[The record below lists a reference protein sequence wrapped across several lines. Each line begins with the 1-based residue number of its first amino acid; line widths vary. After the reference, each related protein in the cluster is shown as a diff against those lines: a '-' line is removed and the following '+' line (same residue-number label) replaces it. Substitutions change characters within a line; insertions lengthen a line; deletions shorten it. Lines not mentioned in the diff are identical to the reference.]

1 MLMKLFDR
9 NDRND
14 QNDQNDQNDRNDRKS
29 AHAGAAHVGAAH
41 AGVAH
46 AGAGVDAAAVVADQR
61 ASWEEGVE
69 VFVGFF
75 VSFWTKEAVTAPA
88 FPGSSG

>member
-9 NDRND
+9 TG
-14 QNDQNDQNDRNDRKS
+14 DRKS
-29 AHAGAAHVGAAH
+29 AHVGAAHAGAAHVGAAH
-41 AGVAH
+41 AG
-46 AGAGVDAAAVVADQR
+46 AGVDVDAAAVVVVR
-61 ASWEEGVE
+61 RSSWEEGVE

-75 VSFWTKEAVTAPA
+75 VSFWTKEVSTAPA

>member
-9 NDRND
+9 TGDC
-14 QNDQNDQNDRNDRKS
+14 KS
-29 AHAGAAHVGAAH
+29 AHAGAAHVGAD
-41 AGVAH
+41 
-46 AGAGVDAAAVVADQR
+46 VDAAVVVVVRR
-61 ASWEEGVE
+61 AFWEEGVE

-75 VSFWTKEAVTAPA
+75 VSFWTKEVATAPA

>member
-9 NDRND
+9 NDC
-14 QNDQNDQNDRNDRKS
+14 KS
-29 AHAGAAHVGAAH
+29 AHAGAAHVGA
-41 AGVAH
+41 VH
-46 AGAGVDAAAVVADQR
+46 AGAVHVGVDAAVVVVR
-61 ASWEEGVE
+61 RSSWEEGVE

-75 VSFWTKEAVTAPA
+75 VSFWTKEVATAPA

>member
-1 MLMKLFDR
+1 MLMKLVDR
-9 NDRND
+9 YDCSSH
-14 QNDQNDQNDRNDRKS
+14 QPT
-29 AHAGAAHVGAAH
+29 AHAGAGHAGVARAGAHVGAGHVGAAH
-41 AGVAH
+41 AGV
-46 AGAGVDAAAVVADQR
+46 DAAAVVVVAVRR

-75 VSFWTKEAVTAPA
+75 VSFLTKEVSTAPA

>member
-1 MLMKLFDR
+1 MLMKLSDR
-9 NDRND
+9 TGDC
-14 QNDQNDQNDRNDRKS
+14 KS
-29 AHAGAAHVGAAH
+29 AHAGAAHVGA
-41 AGVAH
+41 
-46 AGAGVDAAAVVADQR
+46 GVDAAAVVVVRR

-75 VSFWTKEAVTAPA
+75 VSFWTKEVATAPA

>member
-9 NDRND
+9 SG
-14 QNDQNDQNDRNDRKS
+14 DRKS
-29 AHAGAAHVGAAH
+29 AHVGAGHVGAGHVGA
-41 AGVAH
+41 AH
-46 AGAGVDAAAVVADQR
+46 AGAGVDAAAVVGVAVRR

-75 VSFWTKEAVTAPA
+75 VSFLTKEVSTAPA